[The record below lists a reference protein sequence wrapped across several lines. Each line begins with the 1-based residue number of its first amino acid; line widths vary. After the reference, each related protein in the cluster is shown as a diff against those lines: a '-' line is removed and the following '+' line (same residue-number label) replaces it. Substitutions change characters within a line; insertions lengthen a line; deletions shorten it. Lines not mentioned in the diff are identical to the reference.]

1 MAKKQSQ
8 IDKVTQLKDQASAK
22 FEKAVTASEKKIFDE
37 AVTLIRELETTP
49 DGKIKASVANL
60 KRLAQIRTK
69 LAKVA
74 NNKEYLKAVKEL
86 AGEFDAIYQAQ
97 AQYFSTLTSQMHH
110 ESKYAT
116 MKQLAVENTV
126 GGLSGAG
133 LQANVTDKLN
143 DMLLRAVTSGAK
155 YADLIEEMRTYLKGD
170 GEHPGALTR
179 YASTYTVTALSQYAG
194 QNNKLLTDDLGCE
207 WFEYVGSEIETTREF
222 CDHLCDKRYIHKSEI
237 PEILKGHID
246 GHKCKIY
253 AKTGLPYG
261 LIEGTTPENFQVNV
275 GGWNCRHQLVPI
287 AKEAVPPEIR
297 ARFEKPKEEPQQQ
310 TTSKDWE
317 EFMADPKYGP
327 QTRAKLTWKRVFPE
341 LDTRVLE
348 DRTASMKDLISA
360 HYSSNIEFSKLQR
373 PLWDAQAKLKRT
385 AKKAADAGRGDLSSN
400 ALTAIENSKAAIPSS
415 REDFQSIV
423 SNLETMRTDIEN
435 ALKEA
440 KPTAAPGKQAPAQKT
455 PSEKLKAAIKEMN
468 KATQEAEVTPD
479 DLELT
484 KEQTE
489 AEQKKIRAEFIKEK
503 LGVSE
508 ETAIEMTEAL
518 RDYTTTYYFGVR
530 AAQSGHSMYAGKA
543 EYEDKGKLLEEFIA
557 KSPKWKGATTYRGI
571 GVRQSVVDGLQK
583 AYQDGTPIEQYGTSS
598 WTLNRGKATKFS
610 KEEGYVRVV
619 FVCRDGQ
626 PQGTSIRAFS
636 AIENEQEILCS
647 KDARWIIKGIKRKSE
662 NYYEVEVTPYLQ

>member
-37 AVTLIRELETTP
+37 AVALIRELETTP

-97 AQYFSTLTSQMHH
+97 AQYFSTLTNQMHH

-237 PEILKGHID
+237 PEILKGRID

-317 EFMADPKYGP
+317 EFMKQYGSYAEMLIKWNKNGF
-327 QTRAKLTWKRVFPE
+327 TEVETAT
-341 LDTRVLE
+341 LE
-348 DRTASMKDLISA
+348 DRTAKFETLQQAYFAAFAKRTQLIMPLFDLQ
-360 HYSSNIEFSKLQR
+360 SKLER
-373 PLWDAQAKLKRT
+373 LEKKATKAGEEAIAAK
-385 AKKAADAGRGDLSSN
+385 AKKAVEDNKIVGVPESRADLQRRINNLQNTIDEIKQ
-400 ALTAIENSKAAIPSS
+400 ALTGATPKAPKPEGPKVQTKEVTMATVRIN
-415 REDFQSIV
+415 
-423 SNLETMRTDIEN
+423 NLMPAKTILEKQIKFVQRTLN
-435 ALKEA
+435 A
-440 KPTAAPGKQAPAQKT
+440 TA
-455 PSEKLKAAIKEMN
+455 E
-468 KATQEAEVTPD
+468 EAERYMDALDGYTSD
-479 DLELT
+479 DYSDIRSVQMGDT
-484 KEQTE
+484 DDPRY
-489 AEQKKIRAEFIKEK
+489 KKMA
-503 LGVSE
+503 S
-508 ETAIEMTEAL
+508 
-518 RDYTTTYYFGVR
+518 D
-530 AAQSGHSMYAGKA
+530 
-543 EYEDKGKLLEEFIA
+543 LEEFIEKA
-557 KSPKWKGATTYRGI
+557 PKWAGGTTYRGI
-571 GVRQSVVDGLQK
+571 GLFPDWGGTDIAAFQTAMATR
-583 AYQDGTPIEQYGTSS
+583 TPIEMYGSAS
-598 WTLNRGKATKFS
+598 WSTDKGTAKYFAERDGDIH
-610 KEEGYVRVV
+610 VV
-619 FVCRDGQ
+619 FICKEGQ
-626 PQGTSIRAFS
+626 PQGTSIAGLSRHPGES
-636 AIENEQEILCS
+636 EIVTS
-647 KDARWIIKGIKRKSE
+647 NKARWLVEKILQPNPKDKT
-662 NYYEVEVTPYLQ
+662 YYEIEVTPC